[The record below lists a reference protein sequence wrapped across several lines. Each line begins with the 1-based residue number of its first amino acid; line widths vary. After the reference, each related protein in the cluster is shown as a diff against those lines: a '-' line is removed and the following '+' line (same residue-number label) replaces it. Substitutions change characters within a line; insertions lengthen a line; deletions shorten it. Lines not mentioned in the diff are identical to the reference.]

1 MWGSDI
7 KSVEIAVIDWPYGV
21 EDAVIEEMGVYP
33 NPFTDFIN
41 MSFAK
46 EGLYTI
52 EIVALD
58 GKLIESKQINATT
71 NECVRVD
78 VDGEKGMY
86 IIKVKN
92 NNGTAV
98 RTLKVIK
105 K

>member
-1 MWGSDI
+1 MWGKDTQ
-7 KSVEIAVIDWPYGV
+7 SVEIAVISWPDGV
-21 EDAVIEEMGVYP
+21 EDAVIEGMGVYP

-41 MSFAK
+41 MSFVK

-98 RTLKVIK
+98 RSLKVIK
-105 K
+105 R